1 MRLNFV
7 PLALALAVHTA
18 AADSS
23 PAQQDGAD
31 FPFAPSL
38 PQLGSSE
45 QGGSTDNG
53 KSISETLELELARLV
68 ADAGQA
74 LEQGNL
80 NADDLFYDRAKQ
92 QAGHYLNS
100 AVSSG
105 IEGWLSSYGRAEVTL
120 GAGFEG
126 NFSWGIDYIQPLYRG
141 SNSALLY
148 ALGSHRLD
156 DRMLADAGL
165 IYRFGLGDNTMLGT
179 NLFVDQDL
187 EHSHTR
193 ASVGLELMAP
203 WWRLT
208 SNYYAPLTDW
218 RTTDQNMTLDF
229 AFAAADTPLQ
239 ERPARGYDLS
249 LEGGLPLLPQLTA
262 EATVTQWLGDHVD
275 VAGGGQQTESEPV
288 SGELTLNYQPLP
300 LVRLSATRAILPGA
314 DDNSVRLQLTFNLD
328 QSLEQQL
335 QPVTGASLFGDTP
348 DMATRFVNRN
358 YRMVMAYRVD
368 PRSQQF
374 NVSDVTVV
382 NVPRAGRAYSA
393 SSGGDW
399 HGEPGDKVLLTAR
412 VTDGLGR
419 PVANV
424 PVFWHLD
431 AVEPDGSL
439 SNEYHGGIVGK
450 PLDALGVHDVS
461 AFSNAEG
468 KVFLQ
473 VTDSEVERLLVNA
486 RVDATGLTPHRDE
499 PHSFG

>member
-1 MRLNFV
+1 
-7 PLALALAVHTA
+7 
-18 AADSS
+18 
-23 PAQQDGAD
+23 
-31 FPFAPSL
+31 
-38 PQLGSSE
+38 
-45 QGGSTDNG
+45 
-53 KSISETLELELARLV
+53 ELARLV

-141 SNSALLY
+141 ANSALLY

-218 RTTDQNMTLDF
+218 RTTDQDMTLDF

-368 PRSQQF
+368 PRSQEL
-374 NVSDVTVV
+374 NISDVDVV
-382 NVPRAGRAYSA
+382 NIPRAGHAYSA
-393 SSGGDW
+393 SSGDITMLEDW
-399 HGEPGDKVLLTAR
+399 HGEPGARVRLTAR

-424 PVFWHLD
+424 PVYWHLD
-431 AVEPDGSL
+431 AVNADGSPND
-439 SNEYHGGIVGK
+439 SGGYHGAIVGADGS
-450 PLDALGVHDVS
+450 PSNISGAVHDVTG
-461 AFSNAEG
+461 FSNAEG
-468 KVFLQ
+468 KVFLM
-473 VTDSEVERLLVNA
+473 VTDSEEERLLVNA
-486 RVDATGLTPHRDE
+486 RVNAAALTSHRL
-499 PHSFG
+499 G